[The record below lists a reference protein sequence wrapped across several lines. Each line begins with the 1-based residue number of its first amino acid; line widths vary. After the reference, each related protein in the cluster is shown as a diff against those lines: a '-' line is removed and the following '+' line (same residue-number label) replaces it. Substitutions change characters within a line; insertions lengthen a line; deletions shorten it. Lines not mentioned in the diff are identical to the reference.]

1 MKKVY
6 GLWLLAFGLKLFGS
20 AWDTSWH
27 FKYFFDTFSP
37 PHNVNTVGF
46 LLAWALV
53 GYHCGGTAWAQRQAA
68 RLPAGLQRFTR
79 KWVLLEHL
87 GSERHMDRGSLIL
100 TTTGLF
106 VFLVAAPIDQ
116 VWHRIFG
123 LDLTTWSPTH
133 LGLFAGTELAI
144 LGVLMGVYRHGRTNQ
159 RGSFDSIALLCLGG
173 FLLEAFLFACGQ
185 QEYGYITLYAINHP
199 DYVNV
204 QHMTTFPIPALLAA
218 AQNQG
223 GAYALATGNVPAWIY
238 PFYQLLMV
246 TAILQFMRLL
256 HHRAWTGTAVAA
268 LYLAYRLLARFL
280 LHSFDFPISFVPY
293 YLIGIG
299 LSLDIAGALALLTA
313 RFSFSG
319 KQAPEALAV
328 ETAPHGLRPP
338 SPSSGTPPAPT
349 SEHAGK
355 RGRGTRVGGF
365 GGGTPLGATLVAS
378 GWGALAA
385 AGATAS
391 VYGGAAMIQRFEVMP
406 PIPLGSPQYAFFNG
420 GFPIGFL
427 LACLGL
433 WIAAQVVALFAAQA
447 RRQQALAAAEA
458 RKRERVALAAK
469 KV

>member
-20 AWDTSWH
+20 GWDTSWH

-37 PHNVNTVGF
+37 PHNINTVGF

-53 GYHCGGTAWAQRQAA
+53 GYHWGGTEWAQRQVA
-68 RLPAGLQRFTR
+68 RLPAGLQSFTR
-79 KWVLLEHL
+79 KWVLLERL
-87 GSERHMDRGSLIL
+87 GSERHMDRGSLIV
-100 TTTGLF
+100 TTGGLI

-144 LGVLMGVYRHGRTNQ
+144 LGVLMGVYRHNRTDQ

-223 GAYALATGNVPAWIY
+223 GAYALATGSVPTWIY
-238 PFYQLLMV
+238 PYYQLLMV

-256 HHRAWTGTAVAA
+256 HRRLWTATAVAA
-268 LYLAYRLLARFL
+268 LYLAYRLFARFV
-280 LHSFDFPISFVPY
+280 LHSFDFPVSFVPY

-299 LSLDIAGALALLTA
+299 LSLDMVGTLATKVAA
-313 RFSFSG
+313 RG
-319 KQAPEALAV
+319 V
-328 ETAPHGLRPP
+328 PP
-338 SPSSGTPPAPT
+338 PNPPARVPPAP
-349 SEHAGK
+349 SWPVYPPIGGMGVREGGLG
-355 RGRGTRVGGF
+355 GRRS
-365 GGGTPLGATLVAS
+365 LGAVLTAS

-385 AGATAS
+385 AGATAA
-391 VYGGAAMIQRFEVMP
+391 VYGGAAIIQRFEVMP

-458 RKRERVALAAK
+458 RKRERVALAGK

>member
-53 GYHCGGTAWAQRQAA
+53 GYHWGGTAWAERQVA
-68 RLPAGLQRFTR
+68 RLPTGFQRFAR
-79 KWVLLEHL
+79 KWLLLEQL
-87 GSERHMDRGSLIL
+87 GPERHMDRGSLIV
-100 TTTGLF
+100 TTSGLV

-144 LGVLMGVYRHGRTNQ
+144 LGVLMGVYRHGRTDQ
-159 RGSFDSIALLCLGG
+159 RRSFDGMALLCLGG

-223 GAYALATGNVPAWIY
+223 GAYALATGNVPTWIY
-238 PFYQLLMV
+238 PYYQLLMV

-256 HHRAWTGTAVAA
+256 HRRAWTATAVAA
-268 LYLAYRLLARFL
+268 LYLAYRLFARFL
-280 LHSFDFPISFVPY
+280 LHSFDFPVSFVPY

-299 LSLDIAGALALLTA
+299 LSLDIFGVLQSVPLKRWMRLL
-313 RFSFSG
+313 
-319 KQAPEALAV
+319 
-328 ETAPHGLRPP
+328 
-338 SPSSGTPPAPT
+338 
-349 SEHAGK
+349 
-355 RGRGTRVGGF
+355 
-365 GGGTPLGATLVAS
+365 
-378 GWGALAA
+378 WGALAA
-385 AGATAS
+385 AGATAA
-391 VYGGAAMIQRFEVMP
+391 VYGGAAIIQRFEVMP
-406 PIPLGSPQYAFFNG
+406 PIPLGSPQYAFLNG

-427 LACLGL
+427 LACLGW

-458 RKRERVALAAK
+458 RKRERVTLAAK

>member
-37 PHNVNTVGF
+37 PHNVNTAGF

-53 GYHCGGTAWAQRQAA
+53 GYHWGGTAWAQRQAA
-68 RLPAGLQRFTR
+68 RLPAGPQRFAR
-79 KWVLLEHL
+79 KWLLLESL
-87 GSERHMDRGSLIL
+87 GPERHMDRGSLIV

-116 VWHRIFG
+116 MWHRIFG

-144 LGVLMGVYRHGRTNQ
+144 LGVLMGVYRHGKTDE
-159 RGSFDSIALLCLGG
+159 RGSFDSITLLCLGG

-223 GAYALATGNVPAWIY
+223 GAYALATGNVPTWIY
-238 PFYQLLMV
+238 PYYQLLIV
-246 TAILQFMRLL
+246 TAILQFTRLL
-256 HHRAWTGTAVAA
+256 HRRAWTATAVTA
-268 LYLAYRLLARFL
+268 LYLAYRLFARFL
-280 LHSFDFPISFVPY
+280 LHSFDFPVSFVPY

-299 LSLDIAGALALLTA
+299 LSLDMFGALQSLPL
-313 RFSFSG
+313 
-319 KQAPEALAV
+319 
-328 ETAPHGLRPP
+328 
-338 SPSSGTPPAPT
+338 
-349 SEHAGK
+349 K
-355 RGRGTRVGGF
+355 RWMRIPG
-365 GGGTPLGATLVAS
+365 
-378 GWGALAA
+378 GALAA
-385 AGATAS
+385 AGATAA
-391 VYGGAAMIQRFEVMP
+391 VYGGATIIQRFEVMP

-433 WIAAQVVALFAAQA
+433 WIAYQVVALFEAQA

>member
-53 GYHCGGTAWAQRQAA
+53 GYHWGGTEWAQRWPA

-79 KWVLLEHL
+79 KWVLLEQL
-87 GSERHMDRGSLIL
+87 GPERHMDRGSLIL
-100 TTTGLF
+100 TTTGLV

-116 VWHRIFG
+116 LWHRVFG

-144 LGVLMGVYRHGRTNQ
+144 LGVLMGLYRHGRTNR
-159 RGSFDSIALLCLGG
+159 RGSFDSVVLLCLGG

-199 DYVNV
+199 GYVTV
-204 QHMTTFPIPALLAA
+204 QHLTTFPIPALLAA

-223 GAYALATGNVPAWIY
+223 GVYALATGNVPTWIY
-238 PFYQLLMV
+238 PYYQLLMV
-246 TAILQFMRLL
+246 TAILQFLRLL
-256 HHRAWTGTAVAA
+256 HRSAWTATAVAA

-280 LHSFDFPISFVPY
+280 LHSFDFPVSFVPY

-299 LSLDIAGALALLTA
+299 LSLDIFGALALLTA
-313 RFSFSG
+313 RFTEKQTLQSVLQEAA
-319 KQAPEALAV
+319 QAPAI
-328 ETAPHGLRPP
+328 
-338 SPSSGTPPAPT
+338 
-349 SEHAGK
+349 K
-355 RGRGTRVGGF
+355 RWAQM
-365 GGGTPLGATLVAS
+365 L
-378 GWGALAA
+378 WGALAG
-385 AGATAS
+385 AGATAA
-391 VYGGAAMIQRFEVMP
+391 VYGSAAILQRFEVMP
-406 PIPLGSPQYAFFNG
+406 PIPLGSPQYAFLNG

-433 WIAAQVVALFAAQA
+433 WITSQVVALFEAQA
-447 RRQQALAAAEA
+447 RRQQALAAADA
-458 RKRERVALAAK
+458 RKRERVALAAR

>member
-53 GYHCGGTAWAQRQAA
+53 GYHWGGTEWAQRQVA
-68 RLPAGLQRFTR
+68 RLPAGPQRFAR
-79 KWVLLEHL
+79 KWLLLEQL
-87 GSERHMDRGSLIL
+87 GPERHMDRGSLIV

-144 LGVLMGVYRHGRTNQ
+144 LGVLMGVYRHDKTDQ

-204 QHMTTFPIPALLAA
+204 QHMTTFPIAALLAA

-223 GAYALATGNVPAWIY
+223 GAYALATGSVPTWIY
-238 PFYQLLMV
+238 PYYQLLMV
-246 TAILQFMRLL
+246 TAILQFTRLL
-256 HHRAWTGTAVAA
+256 HRRAWTATAVVA
-268 LYLAYRLLARFL
+268 LYLAYRLVARFL
-280 LHSFDFPISFVPY
+280 LHSFDFPVSFVPY

-299 LSLDIAGALALLTA
+299 LSLDIFGALQSIL
-313 RFSFSG
+313 
-319 KQAPEALAV
+319 V
-328 ETAPHGLRPP
+328 
-338 SPSSGTPPAPT
+338 
-349 SEHAGK
+349 K
-355 RGRGTRVGGF
+355 RWMRM
-365 GGGTPLGATLVAS
+365 L
-378 GWGALAA
+378 WGALAA
-385 AGATAS
+385 AGATAA
-391 VYGGAAMIQRFEVMP
+391 VYGGAALIQRFEVMP

-433 WIAAQVVALFAAQA
+433 WIAYQVVALFEAQA

>member
-53 GYHCGGTAWAQRQAA
+53 GYHWGGTEWAQRQAA
-68 RLPAGLQRFTR
+68 RLPAGPQRFAR
-79 KWVLLEHL
+79 KWLLLEQL
-87 GSERHMDRGSLIL
+87 GPERHMDRGSLIV
-100 TTTGLF
+100 TTAGLF

-116 VWHRIFG
+116 VWHRVFG

-144 LGVLMGVYRHGRTNQ
+144 LGVLMGVYRHGRTDQ
-159 RGSFDSIALLCLGG
+159 RASFDSIALLCLGG

-199 DYVNV
+199 DYVNI

-223 GAYALATGNVPAWIY
+223 GAYALATGNVPTWIY
-238 PFYQLLMV
+238 PYYQLLMV
-246 TAILQFMRLL
+246 TAILQFLRLL
-256 HHRAWTGTAVAA
+256 HRRAWTATAVAA
-268 LYLAYRLLARFL
+268 LYLAYRLFARFL
-280 LHSFDFPISFVPY
+280 LHSFDFPVSFVPY

-299 LSLDIAGALALLTA
+299 LSLDTFGALALLTA
-313 RFSFSG
+313 RVTG
-319 KQAPEALAV
+319 KG
-328 ETAPHGLRPP
+328 GL
-338 SPSSGTPPAPT
+338 GTRAGGFGLPPA
-349 SEHAGK
+349 ANG
-355 RGRGTRVGGF
+355 
-365 GGGTPLGATLVAS
+365 GGGTPPGATLVAS

-385 AGATAS
+385 AGATAA
-391 VYGGAAMIQRFEVMP
+391 VYGGAAIIQRFEVMP
-406 PIPLGSPQYAFFNG
+406 PIPLGSPQYAFLNG